1 MFINDALAAAPETAM
16 AGNSLA
22 VNLTQIGLILLIFY
36 FFMIR
41 PQVKKAKQHFSMVEA
56 LKIGDRVLTKG
67 GIYGKVTKLIGE
79 EIEIEIAQGVN
90 ITINRMAVETL
101 APDISKGD
109 EKKIK
114 TPKKT
119 TTKFKK

>member
-1 MFINDALAAAPETAM
+1 MNTLTTILLQDAAAASGGM
-16 AGNSLA
+16 SSIFMIVALIA
-22 VNLTQIGLILLIFY
+22 VFY

-56 LKIGDRVLTKG
+56 LKVGDRVMTKG
-67 GIYGKVTKLIGE
+67 GIYGKVTKLVGE
-79 EIEIEIAQGVN
+79 EIDIEVAPNVN

-101 APDISKGD
+101 VPTVSKEN
-109 EKKIK
+109 EKTTK

-119 TTKFKK
+119 TTKSKK

>member
-1 MFINDALAAAPETAM
+1 MFINDALAAAPEVAM

-22 VNLTQIGLILLIFY
+22 ANLTQIGLILLIFY

-56 LKIGDRVLTKG
+56 LKVGDRVMTKG
-67 GIYGKVTKLIGE
+67 GIYGKVTKLVGE
-79 EIEIEIAQGVN
+79 EIDIEVAPNVN

-101 APDISKGD
+101 APTVSKEN
-109 EKKIK
+109 EKTTK

-119 TTKFKK
+119 TTKSKK